1 MKLRGE
7 RTEAINRMEA
17 QWAGLQKIEKSHWE
31 AQAQF
36 LLSMIMSFIMQE
48 GRAAMRSIAKTVGLC
63 LSVGFMTCGLAQTPT
78 QSQPGILE
86 LRLEPESVQKNI
98 PKAFTVLIVNK
109 SDHEVRLPCRLSSR
123 GMCRMVL
130 SGCA

>member
-1 MKLRGE
+1 
-7 RTEAINRMEA
+7 
-17 QWAGLQKIEKSHWE
+17 
-31 AQAQF
+31 
-36 LLSMIMSFIMQE
+36 
-48 GRAAMRSIAKTVGLC
+48 MRSIAKTVGLC